1 MRSQVRLDFWAAPH
15 TFYHDPFLLTNSW
28 ASPNHT
34 LTMFSK
40 NGAHST
46 KPRAAQQDLS
56 DPGSLS
62 LSFPPVPHFSSSPT
76 GHGWT
81 DTWSPGKV
89 SHCRESCSALCTTS
103 PLTSLDVFPWS
114 SGLGSVGLRG
124 TASSLAADVTQR
136 WSGGAGGF
144 YSLKKHLPLLLLA
157 HGAQVN
163 PQRITKT
170 VTKKQASAISDKGNR
185 QQQERDRRINCRDV
199 SWEKKSI
206 RMSYRRTMLYLKP

>member
-62 LSFPPVPHFSSSPT
+62 LSFSPVPHFSSSPT

-89 SHCRESCSALCTTS
+89 SYCRGSCSALCPTS
-103 PLTSLDVFPWS
+103 PLTPLGVFPIELCTGQCGIKRHCFISGSRCDSEVECWCWGILQPKETSSSPAACSWS
-114 SGLGSVGLRG
+114 TGESPKDHKDS
-124 TASSLAADVTQR
+124 
-136 WSGGAGGF
+136 
-144 YSLKKHLPLLLLA
+144 
-157 HGAQVN
+157 N
-163 PQRITKT
+163 
-170 VTKKQASAISDKGNR
+170 
-185 QQQERDRRINCRDV
+185 
-199 SWEKKSI
+199 
-206 RMSYRRTMLYLKP
+206 